1 MRSLFAKLK
10 KQLRKNFSEEELE
23 VVRLAYRVADEAHHG
38 QKRLSGDPY
47 IIHSL
52 SVAQNLAG
60 IGLDPVTCAAGLLH
74 DVVEDTSITSADL
87 QAQFGEEITRL
98 VEGVTKIS
106 SLHFPDHTVTH
117 EVKQAQN
124 IRKMLVATAN
134 DVRVILIKLA
144 DRLHNIRTLEH
155 LPKEKRIR
163 IARETLE
170 IYAPMAH
177 RLGISQ
183 WKWEL
188 EDHSFHHVM
197 PEEYKAIAQQ
207 VAMKRRAR
215 EAELFDVI
223 RELEKRL
230 KEAEVTARVIG
241 RPKHLYSIYQK
252 MVQQGK
258 DFHEVM
264 DIQAVR
270 IITQTEAG
278 CYNALGVVHSLWT
291 PIPGRMKDYIAMPKL
306 NMYQAIHTTVMGVS
320 ALPLE
325 IQIRSEEMDKMARE
339 GIAAHWIYK
348 EGEKNRDTRLDQ
360 QLTWLRQMYSWVK
373 DAHAPEELMDSMR
386 RDFGPSHTYVFSP
399 KGEVKELPPGATPL
413 DYAYMV
419 HSDVGHQ
426 CIGARV
432 NGRMVPLRYHL
443 QTGDVVEVLT
453 SKSQT
458 PHLDWVDIV
467 VTGRARTR
475 IRQRLR
481 ELGALAP
488 MDDPMHHPHHEEA
501 APPPPPRPKVR
512 PPVVRE
518 VDDLTRQNLVRIE
531 GDKGMV
537 VQFAKCCNPMP
548 GHALIGYIT
557 KSTGLTVHR
566 ADCKSFAKSN
576 RDAARVIEASWE
588 GEGLY
593 EMRIRVTIGQR
604 PNVLSDL
611 TNALRPINIDILR
624 ADYRLVEPGVGCFE
638 FIVETSGKSA
648 VNRIVRTLNTVSGV
662 VEVQAEN
669 VETERGKSLSF
680 AVAG

>member
-10 KQLRKNFSEEELE
+10 KQLRKNFSEAELE
-23 VVRLAYRVADEAHHG
+23 VVRNAYRIADEAHHG
-38 QKRLSGDPY
+38 QKRLSGEPY

-52 SVAQNLAG
+52 TVAQTLASL
-60 IGLDPVTCAAGLLH
+60 GLDPVTCAAGLLH
-74 DVVEDTSITSADL
+74 DVVEDTPISSADL
-87 QAQFGEEITRL
+87 MREFGEEITAL

-106 SLHFPDHTVTH
+106 SLHFPDHTTTH
-117 EVKQAQN
+117 EIKQAQN
-124 IRKMLVATAN
+124 IRKMLVATAK

-144 DRLHNIRTLEH
+144 DRLHNVRTLEH
-155 LPKEKRIR
+155 LPLDKRIR
-163 IARETLE
+163 IARETLD

-177 RLGISQ
+177 RLGISK

-188 EDHSFHHVM
+188 EDHAFHHLM
-197 PEEYKAIAQQ
+197 PDEYRKIAQH
-207 VAMKRRAR
+207 VAMKRRQR
-215 EAELFDVI
+215 ESELIGVI
-223 RELEKRL
+223 RELEVRL
-230 KEAEVTARVIG
+230 EEAEVVARVIG

-270 IITQTEAG
+270 IITQTDAG

-306 NMYQAIHTTVMGVS
+306 NMYQAIHTTVMSGS
-320 ALPLE
+320 AHPLE
-325 IQIRSEEMDKMARE
+325 VQIRSEDMDKMARE

-348 EGEKNRDTRLDQ
+348 EGKKNQDSKLEY
-360 QLTWLRQMYSWVK
+360 QLNWLRQMYSWVK

-386 RDFGPSHTYVFSP
+386 RDFGPSHIYVFTP

-413 DYAYMV
+413 DYAYLI

-426 CIGARV
+426 CIGARI
-432 NGRMVPLRYHL
+432 NGRMVPLRYHI

-481 ELGALAP
+481 ELGMLAP
-488 MDDPMHHPHHEEA
+488 MDDPMHHPES
-501 APPPPPRPKVR
+501 APPAPPARPRLKAAAVR
-512 PPVVRE
+512 A
-518 VDDLTRQNLVRIE
+518 VDDETRQNLVRIE
-531 GDKGMV
+531 GDKGLA

-557 KSTGLTVHR
+557 KNPGITVHR
-566 ADCKSFAKSN
+566 ADCKSFAKSS
-576 RDAARVIEASWE
+576 RDAARVVEASWE
-588 GEGLY
+588 GEGLV
-593 EMRIRVTIGQR
+593 ETHFHVTIGQR

-611 TNALRPINIDILR
+611 TNALRPINIDLLR
-624 ADYRLVEPGVGCFE
+624 ADYRADEAGLGTFN
-638 FIVETSGKSA
+638 FTVETSGKSA
-648 VNRIVRTLNTVSGV
+648 VGRIVRALNTVNGVQEITTTSESGD
-662 VEVQAEN
+662 AN
-669 VETERGKSLSF
+669 PKIAL
-680 AVAG
+680 AG